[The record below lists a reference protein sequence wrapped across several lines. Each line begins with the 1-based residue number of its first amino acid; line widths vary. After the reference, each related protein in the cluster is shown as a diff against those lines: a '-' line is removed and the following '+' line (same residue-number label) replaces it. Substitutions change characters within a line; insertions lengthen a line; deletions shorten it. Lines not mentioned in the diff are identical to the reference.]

1 MNFDLI
7 KPAQKLIT
15 DNSAAILTGVG
26 IVGTVTTAVLT
37 AKATIKA
44 VEVINTY
51 DAVSVLENGDSN
63 APPEALTLQKKVLLV
78 APLYVPAVGSGITTV
93 TAIFFSYQIASK
105 QSAAFAAAY
114 GISEKAF
121 QEYKDKVVEKMGSK
135 KETTIVESLAQDR
148 VDAAPLRDKEV
159 IVIGAGDV
167 LCFEELTGRYF
178 RSTIEAIKGAEN
190 KINHEVLN
198 SGYASLGAFY
208 DELGLPATTLGDQL
222 GWNMDNLLD
231 VTYSATFATDG
242 VPCISIGF
250 KSDPIPDYHRPLH
263 S

>member
-1 MNFDLI
+1 MIFEDLI
-7 KPAQKLIT
+7 KPAQKAIT

-37 AKATIKA
+37 AQATIKA
-44 VEVINTY
+44 VRAIDELEPHDDGEGNILPVTKREI
-51 DAVSVLENGDSN
+51 AVTV
-63 APPEALTLQKKVLLV
+63 V
-78 APLYVPAVGSGITTV
+78 PLYVPAVSAGITTV
-93 TAIFFSYQIASK
+93 TAIFFSHQISSK

-121 QEYKDKVVEKMGSK
+121 QEYKDKVVEKVGSK
-135 KETTIVESLAQDR
+135 KETTIVEALAQDR
-148 VDAAPLRDKEV
+148 VDATPMDGKEV

-178 RSTIEAIKGAEN
+178 RSTIEAVKAAEN

-198 SGYASLGAFY
+198 TGYSSLGAFY
-208 DELGLPATTLGDQL
+208 DELGLPATALGDQL
-222 GWNMDNLLD
+222 GWNMDHLLD
-231 VTYSATFATDG
+231 VTYSATFAADG

-250 KSDPIPDYHRPLH
+250 KADPIPDYHRPLH

>member
-1 MNFDLI
+1 MKFDIL

-26 IVGTVTTAVLT
+26 IAGTVTTAVLT
-37 AKATIKA
+37 GKASFRA
-44 VEVINTY
+44 VRVLDSY
-51 DAVSVLENGDSN
+51 QAVFDLENSDSST
-63 APPEALTLQKKVLLV
+63 PPQTLPLQAKVIRV
-78 APLYVPAVGSGITTV
+78 APLYAPAVGAGITTI
-93 TAIFFSYQIASK
+93 TAIFFSYKISSQ
-105 QSAAFAAAY
+105 QSAALAAAY

-121 QEYKDKVVEKMGSK
+121 QEYKDKVVEKIGEK
-135 KETTIVESLAQDR
+135 KENTIVESLAQDR
-148 VDAAPLRDKEV
+148 VNENPIEGKEV

-178 RSTIEAIKGAEN
+178 KSTIEAIKAAEN

-198 SGYASLGAFY
+198 SGYSSLGAFY
-208 DELGLPATTLGDQL
+208 DELGLPATALGDQL
-222 GWNMDNLLD
+222 GWNMDHLLD

-250 KSDPIPDYHRPLH
+250 KADPIPDYSRPLH

>member
-1 MNFDLI
+1 MNFDVL

-44 VEVINTY
+44 VHVTEELANQDISAGPVTKKEI
-51 DAVSVLENGDSN
+51 VL
-63 APPEALTLQKKVLLV
+63 AV
-78 APLYVPAVGSGITTV
+78 APLYAPAVGSGITTV

-135 KETTIVESLAQDR
+135 KETTIVESLAQDK
-148 VDAAPLRDKEV
+148 VDANPLNDREV

-198 SGYASLGAFY
+198 SGYSSLGAFY
-208 DELGLPATTLGDQL
+208 DELGLPATALGDQL

-231 VTYSATFATDG
+231 VTYSATFAADG

-250 KSDPIPDYHRPLH
+250 KADPIPDYHRPLH